1 MFSANLE
8 ESLPLYSNKIARRRL
23 SGGELLFV
31 WGGSRHPSAAL
42 LHPPLSLQ
50 AIWLNLECLL
60 VSGPLKDMDF
70 FVQEGG
76 GARILHQFTLESP
89 AVSFRVAGEKDGII
103 DIDLKTGILYING
116 SLDWET
122 KQVHKL
128 QFTLESPAVSFRV
141 AGEKDGIIDIDLKT
155 GILYINGSLDWET
168 KQVHK
173 LQVESL
179 DESGSRVKGPYAV
192 TIYVEDI
199 NDNPPEFN
207 QTEYFGVVR
216 QNSRPGKPF
225 MYVHATDRDDP
236 STPHAQL
243 SYSILHHFPK
253 YFEEMLFQI
262 DNATGAISPTRTG
275 SYYLDPLKQD
285 TFTLVVSVKDMGGMT
300 TNAFASSVDVI
311 ITVRETLWKAPST
324 IYIKENSTQVHPVN
338 ITKVQS
344 NEPGVIYDLFEKE
357 KLPRL
362 PFSISKDGGDIYV
375 TEPLDREEKDTYTF
389 FVVSKDGT
397 GELVD
402 KPLQIQVIVEDIN
415 DNPPVCQQ
423 DLTVIEVQ
431 ENEQGGSNIGTV
443 LATDMDE
450 KNTFNSRLRF
460 QIQSQ
465 EPEYPSNNLFYIQQ
479 DTGTLQLTGRSLNKR
494 DSAKYSLKVL
504 VSDPQF
510 QTICHVEVHV
520 IDINDEIPIFEKSDY
535 DSVTLTENT
544 PVGTVILEIQAT
556 DGDEPATGSS
566 LIVYQVKEGDPNN
579 TFIIETDSETN
590 RGFVRINKALD
601 FETMPVYNLVINA
614 TNPEPLVK
622 GVKYNSSSLTT
633 FKVFVTNV
641 EEPPVFQKP
650 VYKIEVSEDIPVNTL
665 VMTVEAYDPEG
676 DSVRYSLEGDV
687 RKWLRIDSAT
697 GQVYTA
703 SLLDREKEEIYSIE
717 VVASEL
723 NNAAQKSKAFLVLQ
737 LRDVNDN
744 PPQIAMDNPTFFC
757 YPVSGGERT
766 LIQAT
771 DADELFFYSKFTFSL
786 PDETNTRNNWEI
798 SKYNATHA
806 YLSPKH
812 GNFEEKVYDVP
823 IILNDNGKPPLENKV
838 NLKVNI
844 CKCSSENSCFIEID
858 RQHSWPTAGQ
868 AIGILL
874 GVLLIIG
881 KSLLLGAI
889 LAGVFFH
896 MKHKEKNGKSQPK
909 DAKDNAE
916 LNRLA

>member
-1 MFSANLE
+1 
-8 ESLPLYSNKIARRRL
+8 
-23 SGGELLFV
+23 
-31 WGGSRHPSAAL
+31 
-42 LHPPLSLQ
+42 
-50 AIWLNLECLL
+50 
-60 VSGPLKDMDF
+60 SGPLKDMDF

-103 DIDLKTGILYING
+103 DIDLRTGILYING

-122 KQVHKL
+122 
-128 QFTLESPAVSFRV
+128 R
-141 AGEKDGIIDIDLKT
+141 
-155 GILYINGSLDWET
+155 
-168 KQVHK
+168 QVHK

-207 QTEYFGVVR
+207 QTKYFGVVR

-300 TNAFASSVDVI
+300 TNAFATSVDVI

-389 FVVSKDGT
+389 FVVSKDST

-479 DTGTLQLTGRSLNKR
+479 DTGTLQLTGRSLSKR

-535 DSVTLTENT
+535 DSVTLAENT

-566 LIVYQVKEGDPNN
+566 LVIYQVKEGDPNN

-601 FETMPVYNLVINA
+601 FETMPMYNLVINA
-614 TNPEPLVK
+614 TNPEPLVQ
-622 GVKYNSSSLTT
+622 GVKYNSSSLTA

-665 VMTVEAYDPEG
+665 VMTVAAYDPEG
-676 DSVRYSLEGDV
+676 DSVRVSKAVLKEVQGKYVQYL
-687 RKWLRIDSAT
+687 AC
-697 GQVYTA
+697 
-703 SLLDREKEEIYSIE
+703 EKILFLQKSHFL
-717 VVASEL
+717 VNL
-723 NNAAQKSKAFLVLQ
+723 WGNNAAQKSKAFLVLQ
-737 LRDVNDN
+737 LHDVNDN

-757 YPVSGGERT
+757 YPVSGGERA

-786 PDETNTRNNWEI
+786 SDEMNTRNNWQI

-838 NLKVNI
+838 NLKVTI
-844 CKCSSENSCFIEID
+844 CKCSSENSCF
-858 RQHSWPTAGQ
+858 
-868 AIGILL
+868 
-874 GVLLIIG
+874 
-881 KSLLLGAI
+881 
-889 LAGVFFH
+889 
-896 MKHKEKNGKSQPK
+896 
-909 DAKDNAE
+909 
-916 LNRLA
+916 

>member
-1 MFSANLE
+1 
-8 ESLPLYSNKIARRRL
+8 
-23 SGGELLFV
+23 
-31 WGGSRHPSAAL
+31 
-42 LHPPLSLQ
+42 
-50 AIWLNLECLL
+50 
-60 VSGPLKDMDF
+60 SGPLQDMDF

-76 GARILHQFTLESP
+76 GPRILHQFTLESP
-89 AVSFRVAGEKDGII
+89 AVSFRVSGEKAGII
-103 DIDLKTGILYING
+103 DID
-116 SLDWET
+116 
-122 KQVHKL
+122 
-128 QFTLESPAVSFRV
+128 PR
-141 AGEKDGIIDIDLKT
+141 T

-179 DESGSRVKGPYAV
+179 DESGSTVKGPYAV

-236 STPHAQL
+236 TTPHAQL

-285 TFTLVVSVKDMGGMT
+285 TFTLVVSVKDMGGTT
-300 TNAFASSVDVI
+300 TNAFASSVDVV
-311 ITVRETLWKAPST
+311 ITVMESLWKAPST

-344 NEPGVIYDLFEKE
+344 NEPDVIYDLFEKE

-362 PFSISKDGGDIYV
+362 PFSISKDGDIYV
-375 TEPLDREEKDTYTF
+375 TEPLDREEKDSYTF
-389 FVVSKDGT
+389 FVVSKDST

-402 KPLQIQVIVEDIN
+402 KPLQIYVIVEDIN

-450 KNTFNSRLRF
+450 ENTFNSRLRF

-479 DTGTLQLTGRSLNKR
+479 DTGTLQLTGRSLSKR

-510 QTICHVEVHV
+510 QTICDVEVHV
-520 IDINDEIPIFEKSDY
+520 IDINDEIPIFEKSNY
-535 DSVTLTENT
+535 DNVTLAENT
-544 PVGTVILEIQAT
+544 PIGTLILEIQAT

-566 LIVYQVKEGDPNN
+566 LIIYQVKEGDPNN

-601 FETMPVYNLVINA
+601 FETTPVYDLVINA
-614 TNPEPLVK
+614 TNPEPLVS

-633 FKVFVTNV
+633 FSIYVTNV
-641 EEPPVFQKP
+641 DEPPAFQTP
-650 VYKIEVSEDIPVNTL
+650 VYKVEVSEDIPVNTL
-665 VMTVEAYDPEG
+665 VMTVEAHDPEG
-676 DSVRYSLEGDV
+676 DSVRVSKIVLKEVQGKYAQYLAFGKILFLQKSYLLVEGGCVVGGDQ
-687 RKWLRIDSAT
+687 RPTCSR
-697 GQVYTA
+697 
-703 SLLDREKEEIYSIE
+703 LLD
-717 VVASEL
+717 
-723 NNAAQKSKAFLVLQ
+723 NATQKSRAFLVLQ

-744 PPQIAMDNPTFFC
+744 HPHIATDNPTFFC

-786 PDETNTRNNWEI
+786 PDEANTRSNWQI

-823 IILNDNGKPPLENKV
+823 IILNDNGNPPLENKV
-838 NLKVNI
+838 NLKVSI
-844 CKCSSENSCFIEID
+844 CKCSSENSCF
-858 RQHSWPTAGQ
+858 
-868 AIGILL
+868 
-874 GVLLIIG
+874 
-881 KSLLLGAI
+881 
-889 LAGVFFH
+889 
-896 MKHKEKNGKSQPK
+896 
-909 DAKDNAE
+909 
-916 LNRLA
+916 